1 MSVPIGASI
10 GDRYA
15 GVRSY
20 GISCFWRYAAR
31 LSRKIAYR

>member
-15 GVRSY
+15 GCVVT
-20 GISCFWRYAAR
+20 GFLAFGDM
-31 LSRKIAYR
+31 LLD